1 MIDFETILEAY
12 LDCRKRKRSTI
23 GATEFELNYVHNLV
37 ELMNEVIYIIKD
49 FPKEQRYVVG
59 DRIERTAID
68 SLHII
73 ARVYMGKDL
82 KMRIADMVELQ
93 SNLELLNTLIEIAG
107 EHQWIKGRGKLANL
121 LLLMDSV
128 GRQSTAWKGSLIE
141 ALRRSESERSQC

>member
-1 MIDFETILEAY
+1 MKKFL
-12 LDCRKRKRSTI
+12 
-23 GATEFELNYVHNLV
+23 
-37 ELMNEVIYIIKD
+37 NEVIYIIKD

-73 ARVYMGKDL
+73 ARVYMGKEL
-82 KMRIADMVELQ
+82 KTRIADMVELQ

-107 EHQWIKGRGKLANL
+107 EHQWIKGRSKLANL

-141 ALRRSESERSQC
+141 ALKRSESERSQS

>member
-1 MIDFETILEAY
+1 MTAKIASKTRVYRDMKKFL
-12 LDCRKRKRSTI
+12 
-23 GATEFELNYVHNLV
+23 
-37 ELMNEVIYIIKD
+37 NEVIYIIKD

-82 KMRIADMVELQ
+82 KTRIADMVELQ

-107 EHQWIKGRGKLANL
+107 EHQWIKGRGKLAKL

-141 ALRRSESERSQC
+141 ALKRSESERSQS

>member
-1 MIDFETILEAY
+1 MTAKIASKTRVYRDMKKFL
-12 LDCRKRKRSTI
+12 
-23 GATEFELNYVHNLV
+23 
-37 ELMNEVIYIIKD
+37 NEVIYIIKD

-68 SLHII
+68 SLHVI

-107 EHQWIKGRGKLANL
+107 EHQWIKGRGKFQAPVAEPWVLVQYQFSCSCVAP
-121 LLLMDSV
+121 
-128 GRQSTAWKGSLIE
+128 LIFDK
-141 ALRRSESERSQC
+141 A